1 MSAIDALKR
10 KTEAM
15 GWKVAIA
22 PYAIR
27 AAAIAQV
34 SARYERGELDERL
47 YKQYLEPILSV
58 AAPVA
63 PEPRSIILI
72 ATPSRLV
79 RMRFTLDGVS
89 FPVMTAPGYL
99 YSAEPKPMDVVGEVL
114 LAFGYYAEKISG
126 PQKAMA
132 TLSGFARYGRNNIS
146 YVPGFGTFHALA
158 TLVSDLPCDDV
169 PLHEQEMLARCENCR
184 ACQAAC
190 PTGAI
195 GEDRFVLHAERCIT
209 FWNEQEADV
218 PFPDWIELDWH
229 NALFGCLRCKY
240 ACPENAP
247 YVDNVLEGPSFDEA
261 ETRLLLDGGNV
272 KDVPDELRATL
283 AQWRLDTLFEYLPR
297 NLEALVKKEL
307 RRRRQVASPAN
318 CDVG

>member
-15 GWKVAIA
+15 GWKVAVV
-22 PYAIR
+22 PYAVR
-27 AAAIAQV
+27 AAAIEQV

-47 YKQYLEPILSV
+47 YKQYLKPILS
-58 AAPVA
+58 AAPPEA

-72 ATPSRLV
+72 ATPSRPV
-79 RMRFTLDGVS
+79 RMHFTLDGVS

-99 YSAEPKPMDVVGEVL
+99 RATDRKPLDVVGEIL
-114 LAFGYYAEKISG
+114 LAFGYYAEKVSG

-132 TLSGFARYGRNNIS
+132 TLAGFARYGRNNIS

-158 TLVSDLPCDDV
+158 TLASDLPCDDA
-169 PLHEQEMLARCENCR
+169 PLHEQETLARCEGCT

-195 GEDRFVLHAERCIT
+195 GEDRFLLHAERCIT

-218 PFPDWIELDWH
+218 PFPDWIDPEWH
-229 NALFGCLRCKY
+229 NALFGCLHCKH
-240 ACPENAP
+240 ACPENAR
-247 YVDNVLEGPSFDEA
+247 YLGNILEGPSFDED
-261 ETRLLLDGGNV
+261 ETRLLLAGGRVENL
-272 KDVPDELRATL
+272 PEGLRSTL
-283 AQWRLDTLFEYLPR
+283 AEWRLDVLFEYLPR
-297 NLEALVKKEL
+297 NLGVLVEKEQ
-307 RRRRQVASPAN
+307 RRRRQVGHPS
-318 CDVG
+318 V